1 MAIKKNNSEW
11 DAINDNPIVFNV
23 FNYGASLTSLY
34 PPPPNAFMISEILGD
49 FMEMELSTDLMITE
63 F

>member
-1 MAIKKNNSEW
+1 MAIKENNSLY
-11 DAINDNPIVFNV
+11 DVIDDNPLTNSL
-23 FNYGASLTSLY
+23 FNYGANSGGLV
-34 PPPPNAFMISEILGD
+34 PPPGSSFMITEITED